1 MSQREL
7 GGGPRPIWL
16 RVAAMLCVLLVGVAG
31 IAQAAHIH
39 GEWLPSSAI
48 QVAAHTALSPALAED
63 ACPLCVAMHSALPV
77 TGFAALLVALL
88 LECNLLLVST
98 HKPRSSVVLRGFQPA
113 PALPLIFRALPV
125 TPTPL
130 LMSDASA
137 SPSALPASAKRR
149 RCARRREVIEAVRL
163 LPELETEVIL

>member
-7 GGGPRPIWL
+7 GGGPRPTWL

-48 QVAAHTALSPALAED
+48 QAAAHTALSPAVGED

-98 HKPRSSVVLRGFQPA
+98 HKPQ
-113 PALPLIFRALPV
+113 ALWYFAAFSRPP
-125 TPTPL
+125 
-130 LMSDASA
+130 
-137 SPSALPASAKRR
+137 PSR
-149 RCARRREVIEAVRL
+149 
-163 LPELETEVIL
+163 

>member
-7 GGGPRPIWL
+7 GAGPRPKWL
-16 RVAAMLCVLLVGVAG
+16 RVAAFLCVLMVGVAG

-39 GEWLPSSAI
+39 GEWLPSSAT
-48 QVAAHTALSPALAED
+48 QAAAHTTLTPAIGED

-98 HKPRSSVVLRGFQPA
+98 HNPRTLWYFAAFGRP
-113 PALPLIFRALPV
+113 P
-125 TPTPL
+125 
-130 LMSDASA
+130 
-137 SPSALPASAKRR
+137 PSR
-149 RCARRREVIEAVRL
+149 
-163 LPELETEVIL
+163 